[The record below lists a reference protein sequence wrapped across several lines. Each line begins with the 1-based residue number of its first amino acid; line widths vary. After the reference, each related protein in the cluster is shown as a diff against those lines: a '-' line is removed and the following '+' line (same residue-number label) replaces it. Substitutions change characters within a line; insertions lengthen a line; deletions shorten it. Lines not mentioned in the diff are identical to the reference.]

1 MPLWLLPHSEKRKK
15 HSALLGSAL
24 IHSFSMNESLQFHII
39 YRYKQCFDEAQQ
51 GFEDPLAKDKGLTK
65 DDRSHGSLLVLQEL
79 LRCSNAEGERL
90 LADLEELNLL
100 HSQSVQDSMI
110 STSSRVLPNG
120 AVELIN
126 TPALFSNNFRP
137 LPGHVAQSRM
147 TNAASPLSIVLPQQV
162 ITLILYCVII

>member
-1 MPLWLLPHSEKRKK
+1 MKEQFLLYVPLWLLPHSEKRKK
-15 HSALLGSAL
+15 HNVLLGSPK
-24 IHSFSMNESLQFHII
+24 IHSFSMNSLTFHNI

-79 LRCSNAEGERL
+79 LRCSNADGERL
-90 LADLEELNLL
+90 LGDLEELNLL

-162 ITLILYCVII
+162 IT